1 MNNDYVNTGRI
12 NQKLETRSKIL
23 DSAKYFLNKRDSF
36 NLEDVAEH
44 TGISRATIY
53 RYFSNVELLASEA
66 VLDLS
71 TKKPET
77 LYEDL
82 KGKSIE
88 DMILGVQDY
97 FNLLAIDHEAAFRK
111 YLSTTL
117 SSDSTKIIR
126 GARRKKTLQLILETT
141 KLSNKEK
148 DNIANLLTILMGI
161 EPLIIT
167 KDVCGLDSR
176 ESKLLMRSGMELIL
190 KSLFK

>member
-12 NQKLETRSKIL
+12 NQKLETRNKIL
-23 DSAKYFLNKRDSF
+23 DSAKYFLSRGDSF

-53 RYFSNVELLASEA
+53 RYFSNIELLTSEA

-77 LYEDL
+77 LYDEL
-82 KGKSIE
+82 SGKTIE
-88 DMILGVQDY
+88 EMILGVQDY
-97 FNLLAIDHEAAFRK
+97 FNSLAIDHEAAFRK

-117 SSDSTKIIR
+117 SSDSSKIIR
-126 GARRKKTLQLILETT
+126 GARRKKTLQLILQTA
-141 KLSNKEK
+141 KIPHKEK
-148 DNIANLLTILMGI
+148 ENIANLLTLLMGI
-161 EPLIIT
+161 EPLIVT

-176 ESKLLMRSGMELIL
+176 ASKLLMRSGIELIL